1 LPSFPRR
8 RESWSSCGGRW
19 DSLKTP
25 NLFFQAAFTEQ
36 ISAYCRKDS
45 RLRGNDG
52 AGEISEGSLKG
63 RLKKGKI
70 MELKFEE
77 LAYQTDAVNAVMR
90 LFEGQRRES
99 FSLHDAGI
107 ELFVGNKLD
116 LDWAQIGEN
125 LKNVQKTFG
134 QPETEIGQHGLNF
147 SVEMETGTGKT
158 YVYLRTIFELNRQ
171 YSWTKFVIVVPSVAI
186 REGVLQTLRATK
198 NHFAELFNKPVM
210 NFSEYDSKR
219 LGALR
224 NFAVNDGIEIMVI
237 GIQAFYQDRNVI
249 NKVNESGDAPI
260 HWIQQTNPIV
270 IIDEPQNMEADA
282 SSKAL
287 DSLNPLFTLRYSA
300 THKNSRHK
308 IYSLNPVQAYNQ
320 KLVKQIVVQSV
331 LAENDSNG
339 AFVELVEIPPAKGS
353 LKAKLNIHFRDKQET
368 KKKTVTVKSGDDLF
382 DKSNGVE
389 AYRHGYIVNGLD
401 AEDEIVEFSNGVQI
415 SRADNQDALQ
425 DEVMKAQIRCTIE
438 EHLKREKKLKAQ
450 GIKVLSL
457 FFIDKVEHY
466 RQADSSAGK
475 FARWFDELYRELA
488 GEDSDGVHN
497 GYFSQD
503 KNGNFKDTKE
513 NKQNQADYDTYH
525 LIMRDKETLLSF
537 ASPLRFIFSH
547 SALKEGWDNPNVFQI
562 CTLNETRSAIKKR
575 QEIGRGLRL
584 AVNQNGERVRDE
596 SVNVLTVIPNESYE
610 SFAKNLQQEYEDEC
624 GIKFAAGNIKDG
636 RKRKTQTFRK
646 DFPLD
651 PEFQA
656 IWQKLDRKPRY
667 RVQYDTAELVKQAA
681 DAVFRLPEI
690 HAPKIQTRKAKIE
703 QSMTYGIEA
712 VETASGSLKTETA
725 FAIPDILGEIQ
736 SKTGLTRRTVFDI
749 LKASKR
755 LNDAANNPQRFI
767 DLAAEKINRCLHA
780 LMSEGIVYELTDN
793 EQYRQE
799 LLRNLQKMENEGEE
813 FYFDERTTFT
823 VQNGQKTIAENY
835 IPLDSET
842 EQKFATDCEN
852 YENVSLYFKLPRWFK
867 IPTPL
872 GNYNPDWAV
881 VKRNGGKAYF
891 VAETK
896 NTGKGVQ
903 EGVDRSLLREGERL
917 KIECAERFFRQIPE
931 VRYRDVVELKELET

>member
-1 LPSFPRR
+1 
-8 RESWSSCGGRW
+8 
-19 DSLKTP
+19 
-25 NLFFQAAFTEQ
+25 
-36 ISAYCRKDS
+36 
-45 RLRGNDG
+45 
-52 AGEISEGSLKG
+52 
-63 RLKKGKI
+63 

-77 LAYQTDAVNAVMR
+77 LAYQTDAVNAVVR

-125 LKNVQKTFG
+125 LNNVQKTFG

-171 YSWTKFVIVVPSVAI
+171 YGWTKFVIVVPGVPI
-186 REGVLQTLRATK
+186 REGVLQTLRATT

-210 NFSEYDSKR
+210 NFGEYDSKR

-308 IYSLNPVQAYNQ
+308 VYSLNPVEAYNQ

-353 LKAKLNIHFRDKQET
+353 LKAKLNIHFRDKKET

-382 DKSNGVE
+382 DKSGGVE

-401 AEDEIVEFSNGVQI
+401 AEDGIVAFSNGLQI
-415 SRADNQDALQ
+415 SRTDNQDALQ

-466 RQADSSAGK
+466 RQADGSAGK

-503 KNGNFKDTKE
+503 KNGKFKDTKGDT
-513 NKQNQADYDTYH
+513 QADNDTYH
-525 LIMRDKETLLSF
+525 LIMRDKETLLSL

-562 CTLNETRSAIKKR
+562 CTLNETRSVIKKR

-610 SFAKNLQQEYEDEC
+610 SFAQNLQQEYEDEC

-646 DFPLD
+646 NFPLD

-667 RVQYDTAELVKQAA
+667 RVQYDTAELIKQAA
-681 DAVFRLPEI
+681 DAVSKLPKI
-690 HAPKIQTRKAKIE
+690 HAPQIQTRKAKIE
-703 QSMTYGIEA
+703 INEA
-712 VETASGSLKTETA
+712 EQEQAYQLEAKETASDSLKTETA

-736 SKTGLTRRTVFDI
+736 NKTGLTRRTVFDI
-749 LKASKR
+749 LKTSGR

-842 EQKFATDCEN
+842 EQKFAADCEN

-881 VKRNGGKAYF
+881 VKQNGEKAYF

-896 NTGKGVQ
+896 NTGQGIQNGVDKSRLREDEQLKIQCARACFEKVQ
-903 EGVDRSLLREGERL
+903 EVEYRV
-917 KIECAERFFRQIPE
+917 AEKLE
-931 VRYRDVVELKELET
+931 EL

>member
-1 LPSFPRR
+1 
-8 RESWSSCGGRW
+8 
-19 DSLKTP
+19 
-25 NLFFQAAFTEQ
+25 
-36 ISAYCRKDS
+36 
-45 RLRGNDG
+45 
-52 AGEISEGSLKG
+52 
-63 RLKKGKI
+63 

-77 LAYQTDAVNAVMR
+77 LAYQTDAVNAVVR

-116 LDWAQIGEN
+116 LNWAQIGEN
-125 LKNVQKTFG
+125 LNNVQKTFG

-171 YSWTKFVIVVPSVAI
+171 YGWTKFVIVVPSVAI

-237 GIQAFYQDRNVI
+237 NIQSFEKDGNVI
-249 NKVNESGDAPI
+249 NQVNESGDAPI
-260 HWIQQTNPIV
+260 ELIRQTRPIV
-270 IIDEPQNMEADA
+270 IVDEPQNMETENRLA
-282 SSKAL
+282 AL
-287 DSLNPLFTLRYSA
+287 DSFNPLFILRYSA

-308 IYSLNPVQAYNQ
+308 VYSLNPVEAYNQ

-339 AFVELVEIPPAKGS
+339 AFVELVEIQAGKGS
-353 LKAKLNIHFRDKQET
+353 LKAKLNIHYRGETET
-368 KKKTVTVKSGDDLF
+368 KKKTVWVRSGKNGKQGDDLF
-382 DKSNGVE
+382 DKSNGNE
-389 AYRHGYIVNGLD
+389 AYRHGYIVDGLNF
-401 AEDEIVEFSNGVQI
+401 DEQMVAFSNGLQI

-438 EHLKREKKLKAQ
+438 EHLKRERKLKPL

-457 FFIDKVEHY
+457 FFIDKVAHY
-466 RQADSSAGK
+466 RAADGSAGK
-475 FARWFDELYRELA
+475 FAQWFAEIYRELT
-488 GEDSDGVHN
+488 GEDAKGVHD

-503 KNGNFKDTKE
+503 KQGRLKDT
-513 NKQNQADYDTYH
+513 NGTTQADNDTYH
-525 LIMRDKETLLSF
+525 SIICAKEMLLSF
-537 ASPLRFIFSH
+537 DSPLSSLRFIFSH

-562 CTLNETRSAIKKR
+562 CTLNETRSPIKKR

-610 SFAKNLQQEYEDEC
+610 SFAKKLQEEYEDEC
-624 GIKFAAGNIKDG
+624 GIKFAASNIKDG

-646 DFPLD
+646 NFPLD

-703 QSMTYGIEA
+703 QSITYGIEA

-736 SKTGLTRRTVFDI
+736 NKTGLTRRTVFDI

-842 EQKFATDCEN
+842 EQKFAADCEN

-881 VKRNGGKAYF
+881 VKQNGEKAYF

-896 NTGKGVQ
+896 NTGQGIQNGVDESRLREDEQLKIQCARACFEKVQ
-903 EGVDRSLLREGERL
+903 EVEYRV
-917 KIECAERFFRQIPE
+917 AEKLE
-931 VRYRDVVELKELET
+931 EL

>member
-1 LPSFPRR
+1 MARQPERPS
-8 RESWSSCGGRW
+8 E
-19 DSLKTP
+19 
-25 NLFFQAAFTEQ
+25 
-36 ISAYCRKDS
+36 
-45 RLRGNDG
+45 
-52 AGEISEGSLKG
+52 
-63 RLKKGKI
+63 KGKI

-77 LAYQTDAVNAVMR
+77 LAYQTDAVNAVVR

-125 LKNVQKTFG
+125 LNNVQKTFG
-134 QPETEIGQHGLNF
+134 QPETEIGQNGLNF

-171 YSWTKFVIVVPSVAI
+171 YGWTKFVIVVPGVPI

-224 NFAVNDGIEIMVI
+224 NFAVNNGIEIMVI
-237 GIQAFYQDRNVI
+237 NIQSFEKDGNVI
-249 NKVNESGDAPI
+249 NQVNESGDAPI
-260 HWIQQTNPIV
+260 HWIQQTRPIV
-270 IIDEPQNMEADA
+270 IVDEPQNMETENRLA
-282 SSKAL
+282 AL
-287 DSLNPLFTLRYSA
+287 DLLNPLFTLRYSS

-308 IYSLNPVQAYNQ
+308 VYSLNPVEAYNQ

-353 LKAKLNIHFRDKQET
+353 LKAKLNIHFRDKKET
-368 KKKTVTVKSGDDLF
+368 RKKTVTVKSGDDLF

-401 AEDEIVEFSNGVQI
+401 AEDGIVAFSNGLQI

-425 DEVMKAQIRCTIE
+425 DEVMKAQIRYTID
-438 EHLKREKKLKAQ
+438 EHLKREKKLKPQ

-466 RQADSSAGK
+466 RQADGSAGK
-475 FARWFDELYRELA
+475 FAQWFDALYRELA

-503 KNGNFKDTKE
+503 KNGKFKDTKGDT
-513 NKQNQADYDTYH
+513 QADNDTYH

-584 AVNQNGERVRDE
+584 AVNQGGERVRDE
-596 SVNVLTVIPNESYE
+596 AVNVLTVIPNESYE
-610 SFAKNLQQEYEDEC
+610 SFAKNLQEEYEDEC

-646 DFPLD
+646 NFPLD

-736 SKTGLTRRTVFDI
+736 NKTGLTRRTVFDI
-749 LKASKR
+749 LKASGR

-842 EQKFATDCEN
+842 EQKFAADCEN

-881 VKRNGGKAYF
+881 VKQNGEKAYF

-896 NTGKGVQ
+896 NTGKGIQNGVDESRLREDEQLKIQCARACFEKVQ
-903 EGVDRSLLREGERL
+903 EVDYRV
-917 KIECAERFFRQIPE
+917 AEKLE
-931 VRYRDVVELKELET
+931 EL

>member
-1 LPSFPRR
+1 
-8 RESWSSCGGRW
+8 
-19 DSLKTP
+19 
-25 NLFFQAAFTEQ
+25 
-36 ISAYCRKDS
+36 
-45 RLRGNDG
+45 
-52 AGEISEGSLKG
+52 
-63 RLKKGKI
+63 

-77 LAYQTDAVNAVMR
+77 LAYQTDAVNAVVR

-171 YSWTKFVIVVPSVAI
+171 YGWTKFVIVVPSVAI

-210 NFSEYDSKR
+210 NFGEYDSKR

-353 LKAKLNIHFRDKQET
+353 LKAKLNIHYRGETET
-368 KKKTVTVKSGDDLF
+368 KKKTVWVRSGKNGKQGDDLF
-382 DKSNGVE
+382 DKSNGNE
-389 AYRHGYIVNGLD
+389 AYRHGYIVDGLNF
-401 AEDEIVEFSNGVQI
+401 DEQMVAFSNGVQI

-438 EHLKREKKLKAQ
+438 EHLKRERKLKPL

-457 FFIDKVEHY
+457 FFIDKVAHY
-466 RQADSSAGK
+466 RAADGSAGK
-475 FARWFDELYRELA
+475 FAQWFAEIYRELT
-488 GEDSDGVHN
+488 GEDAKGVHD

-503 KNGNFKDTKE
+503 KQGRLKDT
-513 NKQNQADYDTYH
+513 NGTTQADNDTYH
-525 LIMRDKETLLSF
+525 SIICAKEMLLSF
-537 ASPLRFIFSH
+537 DSPLSSLRFIFSH

-562 CTLNETRSAIKKR
+562 CTLNETRSPIKKR

-610 SFAKNLQQEYEDEC
+610 SFAKKLQEEYEDEC
-624 GIKFAAGNIKDG
+624 GIKFAASNIKDG

-681 DAVFRLPEI
+681 DAVFWLPEI

-703 QSMTYGIEA
+703 QSITYGIEA

-842 EQKFATDCEN
+842 EQKFAADCEN

-881 VKRNGGKAYF
+881 VKQNGEKAYF

-896 NTGKGVQ
+896 NTGKGRRGRGQ
-903 EGVDRSLLREGERL
+903 T
-917 KIECAERFFRQIPE
+917 A
-931 VRYRDVVELKELET
+931 

>member
-1 LPSFPRR
+1 
-8 RESWSSCGGRW
+8 
-19 DSLKTP
+19 
-25 NLFFQAAFTEQ
+25 
-36 ISAYCRKDS
+36 
-45 RLRGNDG
+45 
-52 AGEISEGSLKG
+52 
-63 RLKKGKI
+63 

-77 LAYQTDAVNAVMR
+77 LAYQTDAVNAVVR

-116 LDWAQIGEN
+116 LNWAQIGEN
-125 LKNVQKTFG
+125 LNNVQKTFG

-171 YSWTKFVIVVPSVAI
+171 YGWTKFVIVVPSVAI

-198 NHFAELFNKPVM
+198 SHFAELFNKPVM

-237 GIQAFYQDRNVI
+237 NIQSFEKDGNVI
-249 NKVNESGDAPI
+249 NQVNESGDAPI
-260 HWIQQTNPIV
+260 ELIRQTRPIV
-270 IIDEPQNMEADA
+270 IVDEPQNMETENRLA
-282 SSKAL
+282 AL
-287 DSLNPLFTLRYSA
+287 DSFNPLFILRYSA

-308 IYSLNPVQAYNQ
+308 VYSLNPVEAYNQ

-339 AFVELVEIPPAKGS
+339 AFVELVEIQAGKGS
-353 LKAKLNIHFRDKQET
+353 LKAKLNIHYRGETET
-368 KKKTVTVKSGDDLF
+368 KKKTVWVRSGKNGKQGDDLF
-382 DKSNGVE
+382 DKSNGNE
-389 AYRHGYIVNGLD
+389 AYRHGYIVDGLNF
-401 AEDEIVEFSNGVQI
+401 DEQMVAFSNGLQI

-438 EHLKREKKLKAQ
+438 EHLKRERKLKPL

-457 FFIDKVEHY
+457 FFIDKVAHY
-466 RQADSSAGK
+466 RAADGSAGK
-475 FARWFDELYRELA
+475 FAQWFAEIYRELT
-488 GEDSDGVHN
+488 GEDAKGVHD

-503 KNGNFKDTKE
+503 KQGRLKDT
-513 NKQNQADYDTYH
+513 NGTTQADNDTYH
-525 LIMRDKETLLSF
+525 SIICAKEMLLSF
-537 ASPLRFIFSH
+537 DSPLSSLRFIFSH

-562 CTLNETRSAIKKR
+562 CTLNETRSPIKKR

-610 SFAKNLQQEYEDEC
+610 SFAKKLQEEYEDEC
-624 GIKFAAGNIKDG
+624 GIKFAASNIKDG

-646 DFPLD
+646 NFPLD

-703 QSMTYGIEA
+703 QSITYGIEA

-736 SKTGLTRRTVFDI
+736 NKTGLTRRTVFDI

-842 EQKFATDCEN
+842 EQKFAADCEN

-881 VKRNGGKAYF
+881 VKQNVEKAYF

-896 NTGKGVQ
+896 NTGQGIQNGVDESRLREDEQLKIQCARACFEKVQ
-903 EGVDRSLLREGERL
+903 EVEYRV
-917 KIECAERFFRQIPE
+917 AEKLE
-931 VRYRDVVELKELET
+931 EL

>member
-1 LPSFPRR
+1 
-8 RESWSSCGGRW
+8 
-19 DSLKTP
+19 
-25 NLFFQAAFTEQ
+25 
-36 ISAYCRKDS
+36 
-45 RLRGNDG
+45 
-52 AGEISEGSLKG
+52 
-63 RLKKGKI
+63 

-77 LAYQTDAVNAVMR
+77 LAYQTDAVNAVVR
-90 LFEGQRRES
+90 LFEGQCRES

-125 LKNVQKTFG
+125 LNNVQKTFG
-134 QPETEIGQHGLNF
+134 WPETEIGQHGLNF

-158 YVYLRTIFELNRQ
+158 YVYLRTVFELNRQ
-171 YSWTKFVIVVPSVAI
+171 YGWTKFVIVVPSVAI

-198 NHFAELFNKPVM
+198 THFAELFNKPVM

-237 GIQAFYQDRNVI
+237 NIQSFEKDSNVI
-249 NKVNESGDAPI
+249 NQVNESGDAPI
-260 HWIQQTNPIV
+260 ELIRQTRPIV
-270 IIDEPQNMEADA
+270 IVDEPQNMETENRLA
-282 SSKAL
+282 AL
-287 DSLNPLFTLRYSA
+287 DSMNPLFVLRYSA

-308 IYSLNPVQAYNQ
+308 VYSLNPIEAYNQ

-353 LKAKLNIHFRDKQET
+353 LKAKLNIHFRDKKET
-368 KKKTVTVKSGDDLF
+368 RKKTVTVKSGDDLF

-401 AEDEIVEFSNGVQI
+401 AEDERVEFSNGLQI

-466 RQADSSAGK
+466 RQADGSAGK

-503 KNGNFKDTKE
+503 KQGRLKDTKGDT
-513 NKQNQADYDTYH
+513 QADNDTYH

-624 GIKFAAGNIKDG
+624 GIKFAASNIKDG
-636 RKRKTQTFRK
+636 RKRKIQTFRK
-646 DFPLD
+646 NFPLD

-681 DAVFRLPEI
+681 NAVFRLPEI

-703 QSMTYGIEA
+703 INEA
-712 VETASGSLKTETA
+712 EQEQAYQLEAKETASGSLKTETV

-749 LKASKR
+749 LKASGR

-842 EQKFATDCEN
+842 EQKFAADCEN

-881 VKRNGGKAYF
+881 VKQNGEKAYF

-896 NTGKGVQ
+896 NTGQGIQ
-903 EGVDRSLLREGERL
+903 GGVDEDKLRDEERL
-917 KIECAERFFRQIPE
+917 KIQCARACFEKVKE
-931 VRYRDVVELKELET
+931 VGYRVVKKAGELE

>member
-1 LPSFPRR
+1 
-8 RESWSSCGGRW
+8 
-19 DSLKTP
+19 
-25 NLFFQAAFTEQ
+25 
-36 ISAYCRKDS
+36 
-45 RLRGNDG
+45 
-52 AGEISEGSLKG
+52 
-63 RLKKGKI
+63 

-77 LAYQTDAVNAVMR
+77 LAYQTDAVNAVVR

-134 QPETEIGQHGLNF
+134 QPETAIGDHGLNF

-171 YSWTKFVIVVPSVAI
+171 YGWTKFVIVVPGVPI

-224 NFAVNDGIEIMVI
+224 NFAVNDSIEMMVI
-237 GIQAFYQDRNVI
+237 NIQSFEKDGNVI
-249 NKVNESGDAPI
+249 NQVNESGDAPI
-260 HWIQQTNPIV
+260 ELIRQTRPIV
-270 IIDEPQNMEADA
+270 IVDEPQNMETENRLA
-282 SSKAL
+282 AL
-287 DSLNPLFTLRYSA
+287 DSFNPLFILRYSA

-339 AFVELVEIPPAKGS
+339 AFVELVEMQAGKGS
-353 LKAKLNIHFRDKQET
+353 LKAKLNIHYRDKKET

-401 AEDEIVEFSNGVQI
+401 AEDERVEFSNGLQI

-466 RQADSSAGK
+466 RQADGSAGK
-475 FARWFDELYRELA
+475 FARWFNELYRELA

-503 KNGNFKDTKE
+503 SKGNLKDT
-513 NKQNQADYDTYH
+513 NGTTNADNDTYH

-610 SFAKNLQQEYEDEC
+610 SFAANLQQEYEDEC
-624 GIKFAAGNIKDG
+624 GIKFAASNIKDG

-646 DFPLD
+646 NFPLD

-667 RVQYDTAELVKQAA
+667 RVQYDTAELVKQAS

-690 HAPKIQTRKAKIE
+690 HAPKIQTRKARIE
-703 QSMTYGIEA
+703 INETGQAYQLDTQ
-712 VETASGSLKTETA
+712 ETANDTLQTNIQ
-725 FAIPDILGEIQ
+725 FALPDILGEIQ

-799 LLRNLQKMENEGEE
+799 LLCNLQKMENEGEE

-823 VQNGQKTIAENY
+823 VRNGQKTIAENY

-842 EQKFATDCEN
+842 EQKFAADCEN

-881 VKRNGGKAYF
+881 VKQNGEKAYF

-896 NTGKGVQ
+896 NTSQGIQNGVDESRLREDEQLKIRCARACFEKVQ
-903 EGVDRSLLREGERL
+903 EVEYRV
-917 KIECAERFFRQIPE
+917 AEKLE
-931 VRYRDVVELKELET
+931 EL

>member
-1 LPSFPRR
+1 
-8 RESWSSCGGRW
+8 
-19 DSLKTP
+19 
-25 NLFFQAAFTEQ
+25 
-36 ISAYCRKDS
+36 
-45 RLRGNDG
+45 
-52 AGEISEGSLKG
+52 
-63 RLKKGKI
+63 
-70 MELKFEE
+70 MELKFEQ
-77 LAYQTDAVNAVMR
+77 LAYQTDAVNAVVR

-125 LKNVQKTFG
+125 LNNVQKTFG

-171 YSWTKFVIVVPSVAI
+171 YGWTKFVIVVPSVAI

-237 GIQAFYQDRNVI
+237 NIQSFEKDGNVI
-249 NKVNESGDAPI
+249 NQVNESGDAPI
-260 HWIQQTNPIV
+260 ELIRQTRPIV
-270 IIDEPQNMEADA
+270 IVDEPQNMETENRLA
-282 SSKAL
+282 AL
-287 DSLNPLFTLRYSA
+287 DSFNPLFILRYSA

-308 IYSLNPVQAYNQ
+308 VYSLNPVEAYNQ

-353 LKAKLNIHFRDKQET
+353 LKAKLNIHFRDKKET
-368 KKKTVTVKSGDDLF
+368 KKKTVWVRSGKNGKQGDDLF
-382 DKSNGVE
+382 DKSNGNE
-389 AYRHGYIVNGLD
+389 AYRHGYIVDGLNF
-401 AEDEIVEFSNGVQI
+401 DEQMVAFSNGLQI

-438 EHLKREKKLKAQ
+438 EHLKRERKLKPL

-457 FFIDKVEHY
+457 FFIDKVAHY
-466 RQADSSAGK
+466 RAADGSAGK
-475 FARWFDELYRELA
+475 FAQWFAEIYRELT
-488 GEDSDGVHN
+488 GEDAKGVHD

-503 KNGNFKDTKE
+503 KQGRLKDT
-513 NKQNQADYDTYH
+513 NGTTQADNDTYH
-525 LIMRDKETLLSF
+525 SIICAKEMLLSF
-537 ASPLRFIFSH
+537 DSPLSSLRFIFSH

-562 CTLNETRSAIKKR
+562 CTLNETRSPIKKR

-610 SFAKNLQQEYEDEC
+610 SFAANLQQEYEDEC
-624 GIKFAAGNIKDG
+624 GIKFAASNIKDG

-646 DFPLD
+646 NFPLD

-703 QSMTYGIEA
+703 QSITYGIEA

-736 SKTGLTRRTVFDI
+736 NKTGLTRRTVFDI

-813 FYFDERTTFT
+813 FYFDDKTTFT

-842 EQKFATDCEN
+842 EQKFAADCEN

-881 VKRNGGKAYF
+881 VKQNGEKAYF

-896 NTGKGVQ
+896 NTGQGIQNGVDESRLREDEQLKIQCARACFEKVQ
-903 EGVDRSLLREGERL
+903 EVEYRV
-917 KIECAERFFRQIPE
+917 AEKLE
-931 VRYRDVVELKELET
+931 EL

>member
-1 LPSFPRR
+1 
-8 RESWSSCGGRW
+8 
-19 DSLKTP
+19 
-25 NLFFQAAFTEQ
+25 
-36 ISAYCRKDS
+36 
-45 RLRGNDG
+45 
-52 AGEISEGSLKG
+52 
-63 RLKKGKI
+63 
-70 MELKFEE
+70 MELKFEQ
-77 LAYQTDAVNAVMR
+77 LAYQTDAVNAVVR

-125 LKNVQKTFG
+125 LNNVQKTFR

-171 YSWTKFVIVVPSVAI
+171 YGWTKFVIVVPSVAI

-237 GIQAFYQDRNVI
+237 NIQSFEKDGNVI
-249 NKVNESGDAPI
+249 NQVNESGDAPI
-260 HWIQQTNPIV
+260 ELIRQTRPIV
-270 IIDEPQNMEADA
+270 IVDEPQNMETENRLA
-282 SSKAL
+282 AL
-287 DSLNPLFTLRYSA
+287 DSFNPLFILRYSA

-308 IYSLNPVQAYNQ
+308 VYSLNPVEAYNQ

-339 AFVELVEIPPAKGS
+339 AFVELVEIQAGKGS
-353 LKAKLNIHFRDKQET
+353 LKAKLNIHYRGETET
-368 KKKTVTVKSGDDLF
+368 KKKTVWVRSGKNGKQGDDLF
-382 DKSNGVE
+382 DKSNGNE
-389 AYRHGYIVNGLD
+389 AYRHGYIVDGLNF
-401 AEDEIVEFSNGVQI
+401 DEQMVAFSNGLQI

-438 EHLKREKKLKAQ
+438 EHLKRERKLKPL

-457 FFIDKVEHY
+457 FFIDKVAHY
-466 RQADSSAGK
+466 RAADGSAGK
-475 FARWFDELYRELA
+475 FAQWFAEIYRELT
-488 GEDSDGVHN
+488 GEDAKGVHD

-503 KNGNFKDTKE
+503 KQGRLKDT
-513 NKQNQADYDTYH
+513 NGTTQADNDTYH
-525 LIMRDKETLLSF
+525 SIICAKEMLLSF
-537 ASPLRFIFSH
+537 DSPLSSLRFIFSH

-562 CTLNETRSAIKKR
+562 CTLNETRSPIKKR

-610 SFAKNLQQEYEDEC
+610 SFAANLQQEYEDEC
-624 GIKFAAGNIKDG
+624 GIKFAASNIKDG

-646 DFPLD
+646 NFPLD

-703 QSMTYGIEA
+703 QSITYGIEA

-736 SKTGLTRRTVFDI
+736 NKTGLTRRTVFDI

-813 FYFDERTTFT
+813 FYFDDKTTFT

-842 EQKFATDCEN
+842 EQKFAADCEN

-881 VKRNGGKAYF
+881 VKQNGEKAYF

-896 NTGKGVQ
+896 NTGQGIQNGVDESRLREDEQLKIQCARACFEKVQ
-903 EGVDRSLLREGERL
+903 EVEYRV
-917 KIECAERFFRQIPE
+917 AEKLE
-931 VRYRDVVELKELET
+931 EL

>member
-1 LPSFPRR
+1 
-8 RESWSSCGGRW
+8 
-19 DSLKTP
+19 
-25 NLFFQAAFTEQ
+25 
-36 ISAYCRKDS
+36 
-45 RLRGNDG
+45 
-52 AGEISEGSLKG
+52 
-63 RLKKGKI
+63 

-77 LAYQTDAVNAVMR
+77 LAYQTDAVNAVVR

-116 LDWAQIGEN
+116 LNWAQIGEN
-125 LKNVQKTFG
+125 LNNVQKTFG

-171 YSWTKFVIVVPSVAI
+171 YGWTKFVIVVPSVAI

-237 GIQAFYQDRNVI
+237 NIQSFEKDGNVI
-249 NKVNESGDAPI
+249 NQVNESGDAPI
-260 HWIQQTNPIV
+260 ELIRQTRPIV
-270 IIDEPQNMEADA
+270 IVDEPQNMETENRLA
-282 SSKAL
+282 AL
-287 DSLNPLFTLRYSA
+287 DSFNPLFILRYSA

-308 IYSLNPVQAYNQ
+308 VYSLNPVEAYNQ

-339 AFVELVEIPPAKGS
+339 AFVELVEIQAGKGS
-353 LKAKLNIHFRDKQET
+353 LKAKLNIHYRGETET
-368 KKKTVTVKSGDDLF
+368 KKKTVWVRSGKNGKQGDDLF
-382 DKSNGVE
+382 DKSNGNE
-389 AYRHGYIVNGLD
+389 AYRHGYIVDGLNF
-401 AEDEIVEFSNGVQI
+401 DEQMVAFSNGLQI

-438 EHLKREKKLKAQ
+438 EHLKRERKLKPL

-457 FFIDKVEHY
+457 FFIDKVAHY
-466 RQADSSAGK
+466 RAADGSAGK
-475 FARWFDELYRELA
+475 FAQWFAEIYRELT
-488 GEDSDGVHN
+488 GEDAKGVHD

-503 KNGNFKDTKE
+503 KQGRLKDT
-513 NKQNQADYDTYH
+513 NGTTQADNDTYH
-525 LIMRDKETLLSF
+525 SIICAKEMLLSF
-537 ASPLRFIFSH
+537 DSPLSSLRFIFSH

-562 CTLNETRSAIKKR
+562 CTLNETRSPIKKR

-610 SFAKNLQQEYEDEC
+610 SFAKKLQEEYEDEC
-624 GIKFAAGNIKDG
+624 GIKFAASNIKDG

-646 DFPLD
+646 NFPLD

-703 QSMTYGIEA
+703 QSITYGIEA

-736 SKTGLTRRTVFDI
+736 NKTGLTRRTVFDI

-842 EQKFATDCEN
+842 EQKFAADCEN

-881 VKRNGGKAYF
+881 VKQNVEKAYF

-896 NTGKGVQ
+896 NTGQGIQNGVDESRLREDEQLKIQCARACFEKVQ
-903 EGVDRSLLREGERL
+903 EVEYRV
-917 KIECAERFFRQIPE
+917 AEKLE
-931 VRYRDVVELKELET
+931 EL

>member
-1 LPSFPRR
+1 
-8 RESWSSCGGRW
+8 
-19 DSLKTP
+19 
-25 NLFFQAAFTEQ
+25 
-36 ISAYCRKDS
+36 
-45 RLRGNDG
+45 
-52 AGEISEGSLKG
+52 
-63 RLKKGKI
+63 

-77 LAYQTDAVNAVMR
+77 LAYQTDAVNAVVR

-125 LKNVQKTFG
+125 LNNVQKTFG

-171 YSWTKFVIVVPSVAI
+171 YGWTKFVIVVPGVPI

-210 NFSEYDSKR
+210 NFGEYDSKR

-224 NFAVNDGIEIMVI
+224 NFAVNDSIEIMVI
-237 GIQAFYQDRNVI
+237 NIQSFEKDGNVI
-249 NKVNESGDAPI
+249 NQVNESGDAPI
-260 HWIQQTNPIV
+260 ELIRQTRPIV
-270 IIDEPQNMEADA
+270 IVDEPQNMETENRLA
-282 SSKAL
+282 AL
-287 DSLNPLFTLRYSA
+287 DSFNPLFILRYSA

-339 AFVELVEIPPAKGS
+339 AFVELVEIQAGKGS
-353 LKAKLNIHFRDKQET
+353 LKAKLNIHFRDKKET
-368 KKKTVTVKSGDDLF
+368 RKKTVTVKSGDDLF
-382 DKSNGVE
+382 DKSGGVE

-401 AEDEIVEFSNGVQI
+401 AEDEMVEFSNGLQI
-415 SRADNQDALQ
+415 SCADNQDALQ

-466 RQADSSAGK
+466 RQADGSAGK
-475 FARWFDELYRELA
+475 FARWFDELYRELT

-596 SVNVLTVIPNESYE
+596 SVNVLTVIPNENYE

-624 GIKFAAGNIKDG
+624 GIKFAASNIKDG
-636 RKRKTQTFRK
+636 RKRKTQIFRK
-646 DFPLD
+646 NFPLD

-703 QSMTYGIEA
+703 QSITYGIEA

-842 EQKFATDCEN
+842 EQKFAADCEN

-881 VKRNGGKAYF
+881 VKQNGEKAYF

-896 NTGKGVQ
+896 NTGKGIQ
-903 EGVDRSLLREGERL
+903 GGVDEDKLRDEERL
-917 KIECAERFFRQIPE
+917 KIQCARACFEKVKE
-931 VRYRDVVELKELET
+931 VEYRVAEKLEEL

>member
-1 LPSFPRR
+1 
-8 RESWSSCGGRW
+8 
-19 DSLKTP
+19 
-25 NLFFQAAFTEQ
+25 
-36 ISAYCRKDS
+36 
-45 RLRGNDG
+45 
-52 AGEISEGSLKG
+52 
-63 RLKKGKI
+63 

-77 LAYQTDAVNAVMR
+77 LAYQTDAVNAVVR

-116 LDWAQIGEN
+116 LNWAQIGEN
-125 LKNVQKTFG
+125 LNNVQKTFG

-171 YSWTKFVIVVPSVAI
+171 YGWTKFVIVVPSVAI

-237 GIQAFYQDRNVI
+237 NIQSFEKDGNVI
-249 NKVNESGDAPI
+249 NQVNESGDAPI
-260 HWIQQTNPIV
+260 ELIRQTRPIV
-270 IIDEPQNMEADA
+270 IVDEPQNMETENRLA
-282 SSKAL
+282 AL
-287 DSLNPLFTLRYSA
+287 DSFNPLFILRYSA

-308 IYSLNPVQAYNQ
+308 VYSLNPVEAYNQ

-339 AFVELVEIPPAKGS
+339 AFVELVEIQAGKGS
-353 LKAKLNIHFRDKQET
+353 LKAKLNIHYRGETET
-368 KKKTVTVKSGDDLF
+368 KKKTVWVRSGKNGKQGDDLF
-382 DKSNGVE
+382 DKSNGNE
-389 AYRHGYIVNGLD
+389 AYRHGYIVDGLNF
-401 AEDEIVEFSNGVQI
+401 DEQMVAFSNGLQI

-438 EHLKREKKLKAQ
+438 EHLKRERKLKPL

-457 FFIDKVEHY
+457 FFIDKVAHY
-466 RQADSSAGK
+466 RAADGSAGK
-475 FARWFDELYRELA
+475 FAQWFAEIYRELT
-488 GEDSDGVHN
+488 GEDAKGVHD

-503 KNGNFKDTKE
+503 KQGRLKDT
-513 NKQNQADYDTYH
+513 NGTTQADNDTYH
-525 LIMRDKETLLSF
+525 SIICAKEMLLSF
-537 ASPLRFIFSH
+537 DSPLSSLRFIFSH

-562 CTLNETRSAIKKR
+562 CTLNETRSPIKKR

-610 SFAKNLQQEYEDEC
+610 SFAKKLQEEYEDEC
-624 GIKFAAGNIKDG
+624 GIKFAASNIKDG

-646 DFPLD
+646 NFPLD

-703 QSMTYGIEA
+703 QSITYGIEA

-736 SKTGLTRRTVFDI
+736 NKTGLTRRTVFDI

-813 FYFDERTTFT
+813 FYFDDKTTFT

-842 EQKFATDCEN
+842 EQKFAADCEN

-881 VKRNGGKAYF
+881 VKQNGEKAYF

-896 NTGKGVQ
+896 NTGQGIQNGVDESRLREDEQLKIQCARACFEKVQ
-903 EGVDRSLLREGERL
+903 EVEYRV
-917 KIECAERFFRQIPE
+917 AEKLE
-931 VRYRDVVELKELET
+931 EL

>member
-1 LPSFPRR
+1 
-8 RESWSSCGGRW
+8 
-19 DSLKTP
+19 
-25 NLFFQAAFTEQ
+25 
-36 ISAYCRKDS
+36 
-45 RLRGNDG
+45 
-52 AGEISEGSLKG
+52 
-63 RLKKGKI
+63 
-70 MELKFEE
+70 MELKFEQ
-77 LAYQTDAVNAVMR
+77 LAYQTDAVNAVVR

-116 LDWAQIGEN
+116 LNWAQIGEN
-125 LKNVQKTFG
+125 LNNVQKTFG

-171 YSWTKFVIVVPSVAI
+171 YGWTKFVIVVPSVAI

-237 GIQAFYQDRNVI
+237 NIQSFEKDGNVI
-249 NKVNESGDAPI
+249 NQVNESGDAPI
-260 HWIQQTNPIV
+260 ELIRQTRPIV
-270 IIDEPQNMEADA
+270 IVDEPQNMETENRLA
-282 SSKAL
+282 AL
-287 DSLNPLFTLRYSA
+287 DSFNPLFILRYSA

-308 IYSLNPVQAYNQ
+308 VYSLNPVEAYNQ

-339 AFVELVEIPPAKGS
+339 AFVELVEIQAGKGS
-353 LKAKLNIHFRDKQET
+353 LKAKLNIHYRGETET
-368 KKKTVTVKSGDDLF
+368 KKKTVWVRSGKNGKQGDDLF
-382 DKSNGVE
+382 DKSNGNE
-389 AYRHGYIVNGLD
+389 AYRHGYIVDGLNF
-401 AEDEIVEFSNGVQI
+401 DEQMVAFSNGVQI

-438 EHLKREKKLKAQ
+438 EHLKRERKLKPL

-457 FFIDKVEHY
+457 FFIDKVAHY
-466 RQADSSAGK
+466 RAADGSAGK
-475 FARWFDELYRELA
+475 FAQWFAEIYRELT
-488 GEDSDGVHN
+488 GEDAKGVHD

-503 KNGNFKDTKE
+503 KQGRLKDT
-513 NKQNQADYDTYH
+513 NGTTQADNDTYH
-525 LIMRDKETLLSF
+525 SIICAKEMLLSF
-537 ASPLRFIFSH
+537 DSPLSSLRFIFSH

-562 CTLNETRSAIKKR
+562 CTLNETRSPIKKR

-610 SFAKNLQQEYEDEC
+610 SFAANLQQEYEDEC
-624 GIKFAAGNIKDG
+624 GIKFAASNIKDG

-646 DFPLD
+646 NFPLD

-703 QSMTYGIEA
+703 QSITYGIEA

-736 SKTGLTRRTVFDI
+736 NKTGLTRRTVFDI

-813 FYFDERTTFT
+813 FYFDDKTTFT

-842 EQKFATDCEN
+842 EQKFAADCEN

-881 VKRNGGKAYF
+881 VKQNGGKAYF

-896 NTGKGVQ
+896 NTGKGIQNGVDESRLREDEQLKIRCARTCFEKVQ
-903 EGVDRSLLREGERL
+903 EVEYRV
-917 KIECAERFFRQIPE
+917 AEKLE
-931 VRYRDVVELKELET
+931 EL

>member
-1 LPSFPRR
+1 
-8 RESWSSCGGRW
+8 
-19 DSLKTP
+19 
-25 NLFFQAAFTEQ
+25 
-36 ISAYCRKDS
+36 
-45 RLRGNDG
+45 
-52 AGEISEGSLKG
+52 
-63 RLKKGKI
+63 

-77 LAYQTDAVNAVMR
+77 LAYQTDAVNAVVR

-125 LKNVQKTFG
+125 LNNVQKNFG

-171 YSWTKFVIVVPSVAI
+171 YGWTKFVIVVPGVPI

-210 NFSEYDSKR
+210 NFGEYDSKR

-237 GIQAFYQDRNVI
+237 NIQSFEKDGNVI
-249 NKVNESGDAPI
+249 NQVNESGDAPI
-260 HWIQQTNPIV
+260 HWIQQTRPIV
-270 IIDEPQNMEADA
+270 IVDEPQNMETENRLA
-282 SSKAL
+282 AL
-287 DSLNPLFTLRYSA
+287 DSFNPLFILRYSA

-308 IYSLNPVQAYNQ
+308 VYSLNPVEAYNQ

-353 LKAKLNIHFRDKQET
+353 LKAKLNIHYRGETET
-368 KKKTVTVKSGDDLF
+368 KKKTVWVRSGKNGKQGDDLF
-382 DKSNGVE
+382 DKSNGNE
-389 AYRHGYIVNGLD
+389 AYRHGYIVDGLNF
-401 AEDEIVEFSNGVQI
+401 DEQMVAFSNGVQI
-415 SRADNQDALQ
+415 SRADNQGALQ

-466 RQADSSAGK
+466 RQADGSAGK

-503 KNGNFKDTKE
+503 SKGRLKDTKGDT
-513 NKQNQADYDTYH
+513 QADNDTYH

-624 GIKFAAGNIKDG
+624 GIKFAASNIKDG

-703 QSMTYGIEA
+703 QSITYGIEA

-736 SKTGLTRRTVFDI
+736 NKTGLTRRTVFDI
-749 LKASKR
+749 LKASGR

-799 LLRNLQKMENEGEE
+799 LLRNLQKMESEGEE

-823 VQNGQKTIAENY
+823 VRNGQKTIAENY

-842 EQKFATDCEN
+842 EQKFAADCEN

-881 VKRNGGKAYF
+881 VKQNGEKAYF

-896 NTGKGVQ
+896 NTGKGIQNGVDESRLREDEQLKIQCARACFEKVQ
-903 EGVDRSLLREGERL
+903 EVDYRV
-917 KIECAERFFRQIPE
+917 AEKLE
-931 VRYRDVVELKELET
+931 EL

>member
-1 LPSFPRR
+1 
-8 RESWSSCGGRW
+8 
-19 DSLKTP
+19 
-25 NLFFQAAFTEQ
+25 
-36 ISAYCRKDS
+36 
-45 RLRGNDG
+45 
-52 AGEISEGSLKG
+52 
-63 RLKKGKI
+63 
-70 MELKFEE
+70 MELKFEQ
-77 LAYQTDAVNAVMR
+77 LAYQTDAVNAVVR
-90 LFEGQRRES
+90 LFEGQSNKRES
-99 FSLHDAGI
+99 FSLQTQGANR
-107 ELFVGNKLD
+107 FVGNTLD
-116 LDWAQIGEN
+116 LADEQIGEN
-125 LKNVQKTFG
+125 LKDVQKTFG
-134 QPETEIGQHGLNF
+134 QSETEIGMHGLNF

-171 YSWTKFVIVVPSVAI
+171 YGWTKFVIVVPSVAI

-198 NHFAELFNKPVM
+198 NHFAGLFDKPVM
-210 NFSEYDSKR
+210 NFSEYNRDR

-224 NFAVNDGIEIMVI
+224 AFAVNDGIEIMVI
-237 GIQAFYQDRNVI
+237 NIQSFEKDGNVI
-249 NKVNESGDAPI
+249 NQVNESGDAPI
-260 HWIQQTNPIV
+260 ELIRQTRPIV
-270 IIDEPQNMEADA
+270 IADEPQNMETENRLA
-282 SSKAL
+282 AL
-287 DSLNPLFTLRYSA
+287 ESLAPLFILRYSA

-308 IYSLNPVQAYNQ
+308 IYSLNPVEAYNQ

-331 LAENDSNG
+331 LAEKDSNG
-339 AFVELVEIPPAKGS
+339 AFVELLEMQEGKGS
-353 LKAKLNIHFRDKQET
+353 LKAKLNIHFRDKKET
-368 KKKTVTVKSGDDLF
+368 KKKSVWVRSGDDLF

-401 AEDEIVEFSNGVQI
+401 AEYEFVKFSSGLQI

-425 DEVMKAQIRCTIE
+425 DEVMKAQIRCTID

-466 RQADSSAGK
+466 RQADGSAGK
-475 FARWFDELYRELA
+475 SARWFDELYRELT

-503 KNGNFKDTKE
+503 KQGRLKDTKGDT
-513 NKQNQADYDTYH
+513 QADNDTYH

-547 SALKEGWDNPNVFQI
+547 SALKEGWDNPNVLQI
-562 CTLNETRSAIKKR
+562 CTLKETRSAIKKR

-610 SFAKNLQQEYEDEC
+610 SFAANLQQEYEDEC
-624 GIKFAAGNIKDG
+624 GIKFAASNIKDG

-646 DFPLD
+646 NFPLD

-667 RVQYDTAELVKQAA
+667 RVQYDTAELVKQAS

-690 HAPKIQTRKAKIE
+690 HAPKIQTRKARIE
-703 QSMTYGIEA
+703 INETGQAYQLDTQ
-712 VETASGSLKTETA
+712 ETANDTLQTNIQ
-725 FAIPDILGEIQ
+725 FALPDILGEIQ

-799 LLRNLQKMENEGEE
+799 LLCNLQKMENEGEE

-823 VQNGQKTIAENY
+823 VRNGQKTIAENY

-842 EQKFATDCEN
+842 EQKFAVDCEN

-881 VKRNGGKAYF
+881 VKQNGGKAYF

>member
-1 LPSFPRR
+1 
-8 RESWSSCGGRW
+8 
-19 DSLKTP
+19 
-25 NLFFQAAFTEQ
+25 
-36 ISAYCRKDS
+36 
-45 RLRGNDG
+45 
-52 AGEISEGSLKG
+52 
-63 RLKKGKI
+63 

-77 LAYQTDAVNAVMR
+77 LAYQTDAVNAVVR
-90 LFEGQRRES
+90 LFEGQSNRREA
-99 FSLHDAGI
+99 FSLQNHGA
-107 ELFVGNKLD
+107 ERFVSNQLD
-116 LDWAQIGEN
+116 LDWEQIGGN
-125 LKNVQKTFG
+125 LKSVQTTFG
-134 QPETEIGQHGLNF
+134 QPETDIDAYGLNF

-171 YSWTKFVIVVPSVAI
+171 YGWTKFVIVVPSVAI

-198 NHFAELFNKPVM
+198 PHFAELFNKPVM

-237 GIQAFYQDRNVI
+237 NIQSFEKDGNVI
-249 NKVNESGDAPI
+249 NQVNESGDAPI
-260 HWIQQTNPIV
+260 HWIQQTRPIV
-270 IIDEPQNMEADA
+270 IVDEPQNMETENRLA
-282 SSKAL
+282 AL
-287 DSLNPLFTLRYSA
+287 DSFNPLFILRYSA

-308 IYSLNPVQAYNQ
+308 VYSLNPVEAYNQ

-339 AFVELVEIPPAKGS
+339 AFVELLEIQAGKGS
-353 LKAKLNIHFRDKQET
+353 LKAKLNIHYRDKKET
-368 KKKTVTVKSGDDLF
+368 KKKAVTVKSGDDLF
-382 DKSNGVE
+382 DKSGGVE

-401 AEDEIVEFSNGVQI
+401 AEDEIVAFSNGLQI

-425 DEVMKAQIRCTIE
+425 DEVMKAQIRCTID

-466 RQADSSAGK
+466 RQADGSAGK
-475 FARWFDELYRELA
+475 SARWFDELYRELT

-503 KNGNFKDTKE
+503 KQGRLKDTKGDT
-513 NKQNQADYDTYH
+513 QADNDTYH

-610 SFAKNLQQEYEDEC
+610 SFAANLQQEYEDEC
-624 GIKFAAGNIKDG
+624 GIKFAASNIKDG

-646 DFPLD
+646 NFPLD

-667 RVQYDTAELVKQAA
+667 RVQYDTAELVKQAS

-690 HAPKIQTRKAKIE
+690 HAPKIQTRKARIE
-703 QSMTYGIEA
+703 INETGQAYQLDTQ
-712 VETASGSLKTETA
+712 ETANDTLQTNIQ
-725 FAIPDILGEIQ
+725 FALPDILGEIQ

-799 LLRNLQKMENEGEE
+799 LLCNLQKMENEGEE

-823 VQNGQKTIAENY
+823 VRNGQKTIAENY

-842 EQKFATDCEN
+842 EQKFAVDCEN

-881 VKRNGGKAYF
+881 VKQNGGKAYF

>member
-1 LPSFPRR
+1 
-8 RESWSSCGGRW
+8 
-19 DSLKTP
+19 
-25 NLFFQAAFTEQ
+25 
-36 ISAYCRKDS
+36 
-45 RLRGNDG
+45 
-52 AGEISEGSLKG
+52 
-63 RLKKGKI
+63 

-77 LAYQTDAVNAVMR
+77 LAYQTDAVNAVVR

-125 LKNVQKTFG
+125 LNNVQKTFR

-171 YSWTKFVIVVPSVAI
+171 YGWTKFVIVVPGVPI

-210 NFSEYDSKR
+210 NFGEYDSKR

-249 NKVNESGDAPI
+249 NKVNESGDAPL

-308 IYSLNPVQAYNQ
+308 VYSLNPVEAYNQ

-339 AFVELVEIPPAKGS
+339 AFVELVEIQAGKGS
-353 LKAKLNIHFRDKQET
+353 LKAKLNIHYRGETET
-368 KKKTVTVKSGDDLF
+368 KKKTVWVRSGKNGKQGDDLF
-382 DKSNGVE
+382 DKSNGNE
-389 AYRHGYIVNGLD
+389 AYRHGYIVDGLNF
-401 AEDEIVEFSNGVQI
+401 DEQMVAFSNGLQI

-438 EHLKREKKLKAQ
+438 EHLKRERKLKPL

-457 FFIDKVEHY
+457 FFIDKVAHY
-466 RQADSSAGK
+466 RAADGSAGK
-475 FARWFDELYRELA
+475 FAQWFAEIYRELT
-488 GEDSDGVHN
+488 GEDAKGVHD

-503 KNGNFKDTKE
+503 KQGRLKDT
-513 NKQNQADYDTYH
+513 NGTTQADNDTYH
-525 LIMRDKETLLSF
+525 SIICAKEMLLSF
-537 ASPLRFIFSH
+537 DSPLSSLRFIFSH

-562 CTLNETRSAIKKR
+562 CTLNETRSPIKKR

-610 SFAKNLQQEYEDEC
+610 SFAKKLQEEYEDEC
-624 GIKFAAGNIKDG
+624 GIKFAASNIKDG

-646 DFPLD
+646 NFPLD

-703 QSMTYGIEA
+703 QSITYGIEA

-736 SKTGLTRRTVFDI
+736 NKTGLTRRTVFDI

-813 FYFDERTTFT
+813 FYFDDKTTFT

-842 EQKFATDCEN
+842 EQKFAADCEN

-881 VKRNGGKAYF
+881 VKQNGEKAYF

-896 NTGKGVQ
+896 NTGQGIQNGVDESRLREDEQLKIQCARACFEKVQ
-903 EGVDRSLLREGERL
+903 EVEYRV
-917 KIECAERFFRQIPE
+917 AEKLE
-931 VRYRDVVELKELET
+931 EL

>member
-1 LPSFPRR
+1 
-8 RESWSSCGGRW
+8 
-19 DSLKTP
+19 
-25 NLFFQAAFTEQ
+25 
-36 ISAYCRKDS
+36 
-45 RLRGNDG
+45 
-52 AGEISEGSLKG
+52 
-63 RLKKGKI
+63 

-77 LAYQTDAVNAVMR
+77 LAYQTDAVNAVVR

-116 LDWAQIGEN
+116 LNWAQIGEN
-125 LKNVQKTFG
+125 LNNVQKTFG
-134 QPETEIGQHGLNF
+134 QPETEIGDHGLNF

-171 YSWTKFVIVVPSVAI
+171 YGWTKFVIVVPSVAI

-198 NHFAELFNKPVM
+198 SHFAELFNKPVM

-237 GIQAFYQDRNVI
+237 NIQSFDKLENNVI
-249 NKVNESGDAPI
+249 NIVNESGDAPI
-260 HWIQQTNPIV
+260 KWIQQTRPIV
-270 IIDEPQNMEADA
+270 IVDEPQNMETENRLV
-282 SSKAL
+282 AL
-287 DSLNPLFTLRYSA
+287 DSFNPLFILRYSA

-308 IYSLNPVQAYNQ
+308 VYSLNPVQAYNQ

-339 AFVELVEIPPAKGS
+339 AFVELVEIQAGKGS
-353 LKAKLNIHFRDKQET
+353 LKAKLNIHFRDKKET
-368 KKKTVTVKSGDDLF
+368 RKKTVTVKSGDDLF
-382 DKSNGVE
+382 DKSGGVE

-401 AEDEIVEFSNGVQI
+401 AEDEMVAFSNGLQI
-415 SRADNQDALQ
+415 SHADNQDALQ
-425 DEVMKAQIRCTIE
+425 DEVMKAQIRCTID

-466 RQADSSAGK
+466 RQADGSAGK

-503 KNGNFKDTKE
+503 SKGNLKDT
-513 NKQNQADYDTYH
+513 NGTTNADNDTYH

-610 SFAKNLQQEYEDEC
+610 SFAANLQQEYEDEC
-624 GIKFAAGNIKDG
+624 GIKFAASNIKDG

-646 DFPLD
+646 NFPLD

-690 HAPKIQTRKAKIE
+690 HAPKIQTRKARIE
-703 QSMTYGIEA
+703 INETGQAYQLDTQ
-712 VETASGSLKTETA
+712 ETANDTLQTNIQ
-725 FAIPDILGEIQ
+725 FALPDILGEIQ

-799 LLRNLQKMENEGEE
+799 LLCNLQKMENEGEE

-823 VQNGQKTIAENY
+823 VRNGQKTIAENY

-842 EQKFATDCEN
+842 EQKFAVDCEN

-881 VKRNGGKAYF
+881 VKQNGGKAYF

>member
-1 LPSFPRR
+1 
-8 RESWSSCGGRW
+8 
-19 DSLKTP
+19 
-25 NLFFQAAFTEQ
+25 
-36 ISAYCRKDS
+36 
-45 RLRGNDG
+45 
-52 AGEISEGSLKG
+52 
-63 RLKKGKI
+63 
-70 MELKFEE
+70 MELKFEQ
-77 LAYQTDAVNAVMR
+77 LAYQTDAVNAVVR
-90 LFEGQRRES
+90 LFEGQSNNRES
-99 FSLHDAGI
+99 FSLQTQGANR
-107 ELFVGNKLD
+107 FVGNTLD
-116 LDWAQIGEN
+116 LADEQIGEN

-134 QPETEIGQHGLNF
+134 QPETEIGMHGLNF

-171 YSWTKFVIVVPSVAI
+171 YGWTKFVIVVPSVAI

-198 NHFAELFNKPVM
+198 NHFAGLFDKPVM
-210 NFSEYDSKR
+210 NFSEYNRDR

-224 NFAVNDGIEIMVI
+224 AFAVNDGIEIMVI
-237 GIQAFYQDRNVI
+237 NIQSFEKDGKDGKDGNVI
-249 NKVNESGDAPI
+249 NRVNESGDAPI
-260 HWIQQTNPIV
+260 ELIRQTRPIV
-270 IIDEPQNMEADA
+270 IADEPQNMETENRLA
-282 SSKAL
+282 AL
-287 DSLNPLFTLRYSA
+287 ESLAPLFILRYSA

-308 IYSLNPVQAYNQ
+308 IYSLNPVEAYNQ

-331 LAENDSNG
+331 LAEKDSNG
-339 AFVELVEIPPAKGS
+339 AFVELLEMQEGKGS
-353 LKAKLNIHFRDKQET
+353 LKAKLNIHFRDKKET
-368 KKKTVTVKSGDDLF
+368 KKKSVWVRSGDDLF

-401 AEDEIVEFSNGVQI
+401 AEYEFVKFSNGLQI

-466 RQADSSAGK
+466 RQADGSAGK
-475 FARWFDELYRELA
+475 CARWFDELYRELA

-596 SVNVLTVIPNESYE
+596 GVNVLTVIPNESYE
-610 SFAKNLQQEYEDEC
+610 SFAANLQQEYEDEC
-624 GIKFAAGNIKDG
+624 GIKFAASNIKDG

-646 DFPLD
+646 NFPLD

-703 QSMTYGIEA
+703 QSITYGIEA

-736 SKTGLTRRTVFDI
+736 NKTGLTRRTVFDI

-780 LMSEGIVYELTDN
+780 LMSKGIVYELTDN

-842 EQKFATDCEN
+842 EQKFAADCEN

-881 VKRNGGKAYF
+881 VKQNGEKAYF

-896 NTGKGVQ
+896 NTGKGIQGGVDESRLREDEQLKIRCARACFEKVQ
-903 EGVDRSLLREGERL
+903 EVEDR
-917 KIECAERFFRQIPE
+917 
-931 VRYRDVVELKELET
+931 VVAKVEEM

>member
-1 LPSFPRR
+1 
-8 RESWSSCGGRW
+8 
-19 DSLKTP
+19 
-25 NLFFQAAFTEQ
+25 
-36 ISAYCRKDS
+36 
-45 RLRGNDG
+45 
-52 AGEISEGSLKG
+52 
-63 RLKKGKI
+63 

-77 LAYQTDAVNAVMR
+77 LAYQTDAVNAVVR
-90 LFEGQRRES
+90 LFEGQRRKS

-116 LDWAQIGEN
+116 LNWAQIGEN
-125 LKNVQKTFG
+125 LNNVQKTFG

-171 YSWTKFVIVVPSVAI
+171 YGWTKFVIVVPSVAI

-237 GIQAFYQDRNVI
+237 NIQSFEKDGNVI
-249 NKVNESGDAPI
+249 NQVNESGDAPI
-260 HWIQQTNPIV
+260 ELIRQTRPIV
-270 IIDEPQNMEADA
+270 IVDEPQNMETENRLA
-282 SSKAL
+282 AL
-287 DSLNPLFTLRYSA
+287 DSFNPLFILRYSA

-308 IYSLNPVQAYNQ
+308 VYSLNPVEAYNQ

-339 AFVELVEIPPAKGS
+339 AFVELVEIQAGKGS
-353 LKAKLNIHFRDKQET
+353 LKAKLNIHYRGETET
-368 KKKTVTVKSGDDLF
+368 KKKTVWVRSGKNGKQGDDLF
-382 DKSNGVE
+382 DKSNGNE
-389 AYRHGYIVNGLD
+389 AYRHGYIVDGLNF
-401 AEDEIVEFSNGVQI
+401 DEQMVAFSNGLQI

-438 EHLKREKKLKAQ
+438 EHLKRERKLKPL

-457 FFIDKVEHY
+457 FFIDKVAHY
-466 RQADSSAGK
+466 RAADGSAGK
-475 FARWFDELYRELA
+475 FAQWFAEIYRELT
-488 GEDSDGVHN
+488 GEDAKGVHD

-503 KNGNFKDTKE
+503 KQGRLKDT
-513 NKQNQADYDTYH
+513 NGTTQADNDTYH
-525 LIMRDKETLLSF
+525 SIICAKEMLLSF
-537 ASPLRFIFSH
+537 DSPLSSLRFIFSH

-562 CTLNETRSAIKKR
+562 CTLNETRSPIKKR

-610 SFAKNLQQEYEDEC
+610 SFAKKLQEEYEDEC
-624 GIKFAAGNIKDG
+624 GIKFAASNIKDG

-646 DFPLD
+646 NFPLD

-703 QSMTYGIEA
+703 QSITYGIEA

-736 SKTGLTRRTVFDI
+736 NKTGLTRRTVFDI
-749 LKASKR
+749 LKTSGR

-813 FYFDERTTFT
+813 FYFDDKTTFT

-842 EQKFATDCEN
+842 EQKFAADCEN

-881 VKRNGGKAYF
+881 VKQNGEKAYF

-896 NTGKGVQ
+896 NTGQGIQNGVDESRLREDEQLKIQCARACFEKVQ
-903 EGVDRSLLREGERL
+903 EVEYRV
-917 KIECAERFFRQIPE
+917 AEKLE
-931 VRYRDVVELKELET
+931 EL

>member
-1 LPSFPRR
+1 
-8 RESWSSCGGRW
+8 
-19 DSLKTP
+19 
-25 NLFFQAAFTEQ
+25 
-36 ISAYCRKDS
+36 
-45 RLRGNDG
+45 
-52 AGEISEGSLKG
+52 
-63 RLKKGKI
+63 

-77 LAYQTDAVNAVMR
+77 LAYQTDAVNAVVR

-116 LDWAQIGEN
+116 LNWAQIGEN
-125 LKNVQKTFG
+125 LNNVQKTFG

-171 YSWTKFVIVVPSVAI
+171 YGWTKFVIVVPSVAI

-237 GIQAFYQDRNVI
+237 NIQSFEKDGNVI
-249 NKVNESGDAPI
+249 NQVNESGDAPI
-260 HWIQQTNPIV
+260 ELIRQTRPIV
-270 IIDEPQNMEADA
+270 IVDEPQNMETENRLA
-282 SSKAL
+282 AL
-287 DSLNPLFTLRYSA
+287 DSFNPLFILRYSA

-308 IYSLNPVQAYNQ
+308 VYSLNPVEAYNQ

-339 AFVELVEIPPAKGS
+339 AFVELVEIQAGKGS
-353 LKAKLNIHFRDKQET
+353 LKAKLNIHYRGETET
-368 KKKTVTVKSGDDLF
+368 KKKTVWVRSGKNGKQGDDLF
-382 DKSNGVE
+382 DKSNGNE
-389 AYRHGYIVNGLD
+389 AYRHGYIVDGLNF
-401 AEDEIVEFSNGVQI
+401 DEQMVAFSNGLQI

-438 EHLKREKKLKAQ
+438 EHLKRERKLKPL

-457 FFIDKVEHY
+457 FFIDKVAHY
-466 RQADSSAGK
+466 RAADGSAGK
-475 FARWFDELYRELA
+475 FAQWFAEIYRELT
-488 GEDSDGVHN
+488 GEDAKGVHD

-503 KNGNFKDTKE
+503 KQGRLKDT
-513 NKQNQADYDTYH
+513 NGTTQADNDTYH
-525 LIMRDKETLLSF
+525 SIICAKEMLLSF
-537 ASPLRFIFSH
+537 DSPLSSLRFIFSH

-562 CTLNETRSAIKKR
+562 CTLNETRSPIKKR

-610 SFAKNLQQEYEDEC
+610 SFAKKLQEEYEDEC
-624 GIKFAAGNIKDG
+624 GIKFAASNIKDG

-646 DFPLD
+646 NFPLD

-703 QSMTYGIEA
+703 QSITYGIEA

-736 SKTGLTRRTVFDI
+736 NKTGLTRRTVFDI

-813 FYFDERTTFT
+813 FYFDDKTTFT

-842 EQKFATDCEN
+842 EQKFAADCEN

-881 VKRNGGKAYF
+881 VKQNGEKAYF

-896 NTGKGVQ
+896 NTGQGIQNGVDESRLREDEQLKIQCVRACFEKVQ
-903 EGVDRSLLREGERL
+903 EVEYRV
-917 KIECAERFFRQIPE
+917 AEKLE
-931 VRYRDVVELKELET
+931 EL

>member
-1 LPSFPRR
+1 
-8 RESWSSCGGRW
+8 
-19 DSLKTP
+19 
-25 NLFFQAAFTEQ
+25 
-36 ISAYCRKDS
+36 
-45 RLRGNDG
+45 
-52 AGEISEGSLKG
+52 
-63 RLKKGKI
+63 

-77 LAYQTDAVNAVMR
+77 LAYQTDAVNAVVR
-90 LFEGQRRES
+90 LFEEQRRES

-171 YSWTKFVIVVPSVAI
+171 YGWTKFVIVVPGVPI

-224 NFAVNDGIEIMVI
+224 NFAVNDGIEMMVI
-237 GIQAFYQDRNVI
+237 NIQSFEKDGNVI
-249 NKVNESGDAPI
+249 NQVNESGDAPI
-260 HWIQQTNPIV
+260 ELIRQTRPIV
-270 IIDEPQNMEADA
+270 IVDEPQNMETENRLA
-282 SSKAL
+282 AL
-287 DSLNPLFTLRYSA
+287 DLLNPLFTLRYSA

-339 AFVELVEIPPAKGS
+339 AFVELVEIQAGKGS
-353 LKAKLNIHFRDKQET
+353 LKAKLNIHFRDKKET
-368 KKKTVTVKSGDDLF
+368 RKKTVMVKSGDDLF
-382 DKSNGVE
+382 DKSGGVE

-401 AEDEIVEFSNGVQI
+401 AEDEMVAFSNGLQI

-466 RQADSSAGK
+466 RQADGSAGK
-475 FARWFDELYRELA
+475 FARWFDALYRELA

-503 KNGNFKDTKE
+503 KQGRLKDTKGDT
-513 NKQNQADYDTYH
+513 QADNDTYH

-624 GIKFAAGNIKDG
+624 GIKFAASNIKDG

-646 DFPLD
+646 NFPLD

-667 RVQYDTAELVKQAA
+667 RVQYDTVELVKQAA

-703 QSMTYGIEA
+703 INEA
-712 VETASGSLKTETA
+712 KQEQAYQLEAKETASGSLKTETV

-736 SKTGLTRRTVFDI
+736 NKTGLTRRTVFDI
-749 LKASKR
+749 LKASGR

-842 EQKFATDCEN
+842 EQKFAADCEN

-881 VKRNGGKAYF
+881 VKQNGEKAYF

-896 NTGKGVQ
+896 NTRGKSLQ
-903 EGVDRSLLREGERL
+903 CGVDRSLLRESERL
-917 KIECAERFFRQIPE
+917 KIECAERFFEQIPE
-931 VRYRDVVELKELET
+931 VRYRDVVELKELE

>member
-1 LPSFPRR
+1 
-8 RESWSSCGGRW
+8 
-19 DSLKTP
+19 
-25 NLFFQAAFTEQ
+25 
-36 ISAYCRKDS
+36 
-45 RLRGNDG
+45 
-52 AGEISEGSLKG
+52 
-63 RLKKGKI
+63 

-77 LAYQTDAVNAVMR
+77 LAYQTDAVNAVVR

-171 YSWTKFVIVVPSVAI
+171 YGWTKFVIVVPGVPI

-210 NFSEYDSKR
+210 NFGEYDSKR

-237 GIQAFYQDRNVI
+237 NIQSFEKDGNVI
-249 NKVNESGDAPI
+249 NQVNESGDAPI
-260 HWIQQTNPIV
+260 HWIQQTRPIV
-270 IIDEPQNMEADA
+270 IVDEPQNMETENRLA
-282 SSKAL
+282 AL
-287 DSLNPLFTLRYSA
+287 DLLNPLFTLRYSA

-308 IYSLNPVQAYNQ
+308 VYSLNPIEAYNQ

-339 AFVELVEIPPAKGS
+339 AFVELVEMQAGKGS
-353 LKAKLNIHFRDKQET
+353 LKAKLNIHFRDKKET
-368 KKKTVTVKSGDDLF
+368 RKKTVTVKSGDDLF
-382 DKSNGVE
+382 DKSGGVE

-401 AEDEIVEFSNGVQI
+401 AEDEMVAFSNGLQI
-415 SRADNQDALQ
+415 SRADNQGALQ

-466 RQADSSAGK
+466 RQADGSAGK

-503 KNGNFKDTKE
+503 KNGKFKDTKGDT
-513 NKQNQADYDTYH
+513 QADNDTYH

-596 SVNVLTVIPNESYE
+596 NVNVLTVIPNESYE

-624 GIKFAAGNIKDG
+624 GIKFAASNIKDG

-667 RVQYDTAELVKQAA
+667 RVQYDTVELVKQAA

-703 QSMTYGIEA
+703 QSITYGIEA

-736 SKTGLTRRTVFDI
+736 NKTGLTRRTVFDI
-749 LKASKR
+749 LKASGR

-842 EQKFATDCEN
+842 EQKFAADCEN

-881 VKRNGGKAYF
+881 VKQNGEKAYF

-896 NTGKGVQ
+896 NTGKGIQ
-903 EGVDRSLLREGERL
+903 NGVDESRLREDEQL
-917 KIECAERFFRQIPE
+917 KIQCARACFEKVRE
-931 VRYRDVVELKELET
+931 VEYRVVKKAGELE

>member
-1 LPSFPRR
+1 
-8 RESWSSCGGRW
+8 
-19 DSLKTP
+19 
-25 NLFFQAAFTEQ
+25 
-36 ISAYCRKDS
+36 
-45 RLRGNDG
+45 
-52 AGEISEGSLKG
+52 
-63 RLKKGKI
+63 

-77 LAYQTDAVNAVMR
+77 LAYQTDAVNAVVR

-116 LDWAQIGEN
+116 LNWAQIGEN
-125 LKNVQKTFG
+125 LNNVQKTFG

-171 YSWTKFVIVVPSVAI
+171 YGWTKFVIVVPSVAI

-237 GIQAFYQDRNVI
+237 NIQSFEKDGNVI
-249 NKVNESGDAPI
+249 NQVNESGDAPI
-260 HWIQQTNPIV
+260 ELIRQTRPIV
-270 IIDEPQNMEADA
+270 IVDEPQNMETENRLA
-282 SSKAL
+282 AL
-287 DSLNPLFTLRYSA
+287 DSFNPLFILRYSA

-308 IYSLNPVQAYNQ
+308 VYSLNPVEAYNQ

-339 AFVELVEIPPAKGS
+339 AFVELVEIQAGKGS
-353 LKAKLNIHFRDKQET
+353 LKAKLNIHYRGETET
-368 KKKTVTVKSGDDLF
+368 KKKTVWVRSGKNGKQGDDLF
-382 DKSNGVE
+382 DKSNGNE
-389 AYRHGYIVNGLD
+389 AYRHGYIVDGLNF
-401 AEDEIVEFSNGVQI
+401 DEQMVAFSNGLQI

-438 EHLKREKKLKAQ
+438 EHLKRERKLKPL

-457 FFIDKVEHY
+457 FFIDKVAHY
-466 RQADSSAGK
+466 RAADGSAGK
-475 FARWFDELYRELA
+475 FAQWFAEIYRELT
-488 GEDSDGVHN
+488 GEDAKGVHD

-503 KNGNFKDTKE
+503 KQGRLKDT
-513 NKQNQADYDTYH
+513 NGTTQADNDTYH
-525 LIMRDKETLLSF
+525 SIICAKEMLLSF
-537 ASPLRFIFSH
+537 DSPLSSLRFIFSH

-562 CTLNETRSAIKKR
+562 CTLNETRSPIKKR

-610 SFAKNLQQEYEDEC
+610 SFAANLQQEYEDEC
-624 GIKFAAGNIKDG
+624 GIKFAASNIKDG

-646 DFPLD
+646 NFPLD

-703 QSMTYGIEA
+703 QSITYGIEA

-736 SKTGLTRRTVFDI
+736 NKTGLTRRTVFDI

-813 FYFDERTTFT
+813 FYFDDKTTFT

-842 EQKFATDCEN
+842 EQKFAADCEN

-881 VKRNGGKAYF
+881 VKQNGEKAYF

-896 NTGKGVQ
+896 NTGQGIQNGVDESRLREDEQLKIQCARACFEKVQ
-903 EGVDRSLLREGERL
+903 EVEYRV
-917 KIECAERFFRQIPE
+917 AEKLE
-931 VRYRDVVELKELET
+931 EL

>member
-1 LPSFPRR
+1 
-8 RESWSSCGGRW
+8 
-19 DSLKTP
+19 
-25 NLFFQAAFTEQ
+25 
-36 ISAYCRKDS
+36 
-45 RLRGNDG
+45 
-52 AGEISEGSLKG
+52 
-63 RLKKGKI
+63 

-77 LAYQTDAVNAVMR
+77 LAYQTDAVNAVVR
-90 LFEGQRRES
+90 LFEGQRRKS

-116 LDWAQIGEN
+116 LNWAQIGEN
-125 LKNVQKTFG
+125 LNNVQKTFG

-171 YSWTKFVIVVPSVAI
+171 YGWTKFVIVVPSVAI

-237 GIQAFYQDRNVI
+237 NIQSFEKDGNVI
-249 NKVNESGDAPI
+249 NQVNESGDAPI
-260 HWIQQTNPIV
+260 ELIRQTRPIV
-270 IIDEPQNMEADA
+270 IVDEPQNMETENRLA
-282 SSKAL
+282 AL
-287 DSLNPLFTLRYSA
+287 DSFNPLFILRYSA

-308 IYSLNPVQAYNQ
+308 VYSLNPVEAYNQ

-339 AFVELVEIPPAKGS
+339 AFVELVEIQAGKGS
-353 LKAKLNIHFRDKQET
+353 LKAKLNIHYRGETET
-368 KKKTVTVKSGDDLF
+368 KKKTVWVRSGKNGKQGDDLF
-382 DKSNGVE
+382 DKSNGNE
-389 AYRHGYIVNGLD
+389 AYRHGYIVDGLNF
-401 AEDEIVEFSNGVQI
+401 DEQMVAFSNGLQI

-438 EHLKREKKLKAQ
+438 EHLKRERKLKPL

-457 FFIDKVEHY
+457 FFIDKVAHY
-466 RQADSSAGK
+466 RAADGSAGK
-475 FARWFDELYRELA
+475 FAQWFAEIYRELT
-488 GEDSDGVHN
+488 GEDAKGVHD

-503 KNGNFKDTKE
+503 KQGRLKDT
-513 NKQNQADYDTYH
+513 NGTTQADNDTYH
-525 LIMRDKETLLSF
+525 SIICAKEMLLSF
-537 ASPLRFIFSH
+537 DSPLSSLRFIFSH

-562 CTLNETRSAIKKR
+562 CTLNETRSPIKKR

-610 SFAKNLQQEYEDEC
+610 SFAKKLQEEYEDEC
-624 GIKFAAGNIKDG
+624 GIKFAASNIKDG

-646 DFPLD
+646 NFPLD

-703 QSMTYGIEA
+703 QSITYGIEA

-749 LKASKR
+749 LKTSGR

-813 FYFDERTTFT
+813 FYFDDKTTFT

-842 EQKFATDCEN
+842 EQKFAADCEN

-881 VKRNGGKAYF
+881 VKQNGEKAYF

-896 NTGKGVQ
+896 NTGQGIQNGVDESRLREDEQLKIQCARACFEKVQ
-903 EGVDRSLLREGERL
+903 EVEYRV
-917 KIECAERFFRQIPE
+917 AEKLE
-931 VRYRDVVELKELET
+931 EL

>member
-1 LPSFPRR
+1 
-8 RESWSSCGGRW
+8 
-19 DSLKTP
+19 
-25 NLFFQAAFTEQ
+25 
-36 ISAYCRKDS
+36 
-45 RLRGNDG
+45 
-52 AGEISEGSLKG
+52 
-63 RLKKGKI
+63 
-70 MELKFEE
+70 M
-77 LAYQTDAVNAVMR
+77 
-90 LFEGQRRES
+90 
-99 FSLHDAGI
+99 
-107 ELFVGNKLD
+107 
-116 LDWAQIGEN
+116 
-125 LKNVQKTFG
+125 
-134 QPETEIGQHGLNF
+134 
-147 SVEMETGTGKT
+147 TGTEKD
-158 YVYLRTIFELNRQ
+158 YLNRL
-171 YSWTKFVIVVPSVAI
+171 A
-186 REGVLQTLRATK
+186 
-198 NHFAELFNKPVM
+198 
-210 NFSEYDSKR
+210 
-219 LGALR
+219 
-224 NFAVNDGIEIMVI
+224 
-237 GIQAFYQDRNVI
+237 
-249 NKVNESGDAPI
+249 
-260 HWIQQTNPIV
+260 
-270 IIDEPQNMEADA
+270 
-282 SSKAL
+282 AL
-287 DSLNPLFTLRYSA
+287 DSFNPLFILRYSA

-308 IYSLNPVQAYNQ
+308 VYSLNPVEAYNQ

-339 AFVELVEIPPAKGS
+339 AFVELVEIQAGKGS
-353 LKAKLNIHFRDKQET
+353 LKAKLNIHYRGETET
-368 KKKTVTVKSGDDLF
+368 KKKTVWVRSGKNGKQGDDLF
-382 DKSNGVE
+382 DKSNGNE
-389 AYRHGYIVNGLD
+389 AYRHGYIVDGLNF
-401 AEDEIVEFSNGVQI
+401 DEQMVAFSNGLQI

-438 EHLKREKKLKAQ
+438 EHLKRERKLKPL

-457 FFIDKVEHY
+457 FFIDKVAHY
-466 RQADSSAGK
+466 RAADGSAGK
-475 FARWFDELYRELA
+475 FAQWFAEIYRELT
-488 GEDSDGVHN
+488 GEDAKGVHD

-503 KNGNFKDTKE
+503 KQGRLKDT
-513 NKQNQADYDTYH
+513 NGTTQADNDTYH
-525 LIMRDKETLLSF
+525 SIICAKEMLLSF
-537 ASPLRFIFSH
+537 DSPLSSLRFIFSH

-562 CTLNETRSAIKKR
+562 CTLNETRSPIKKR

-624 GIKFAAGNIKDG
+624 GIKFAASNIKDG

-703 QSMTYGIEA
+703 QSITYGIEA

-736 SKTGLTRRTVFDI
+736 NKTGLTRRTVFDI

-842 EQKFATDCEN
+842 EQKFAADCEN

-881 VKRNGGKAYF
+881 VKQNVEKAYF

-896 NTGKGVQ
+896 NTGQGIQNGVDESRLREDEQLKIQCARACFEKVQ
-903 EGVDRSLLREGERL
+903 EVEYRV
-917 KIECAERFFRQIPE
+917 AEKLE
-931 VRYRDVVELKELET
+931 EL

>member
-1 LPSFPRR
+1 
-8 RESWSSCGGRW
+8 
-19 DSLKTP
+19 
-25 NLFFQAAFTEQ
+25 
-36 ISAYCRKDS
+36 
-45 RLRGNDG
+45 
-52 AGEISEGSLKG
+52 
-63 RLKKGKI
+63 

-77 LAYQTDAVNAVMR
+77 LAYQTDAVNAVVR

-116 LDWAQIGEN
+116 LSDEQIGEN

-171 YSWTKFVIVVPSVAI
+171 YGWTKFVIVVPGVPI

-210 NFSEYDSKR
+210 NFGEYDSKR

-237 GIQAFYQDRNVI
+237 NIQSFEKDGNVI
-249 NKVNESGDAPI
+249 NQVNESGDAPI
-260 HWIQQTNPIV
+260 HWIQQTRPIV
-270 IIDEPQNMEADA
+270 IVDEPQNMETENRLA
-282 SSKAL
+282 AL
-287 DSLNPLFTLRYSA
+287 DLLNPLFTLRYSA

-308 IYSLNPVQAYNQ
+308 VYSLNPVEAYNQ

-339 AFVELVEIPPAKGS
+339 AFVELVEIQAGKGS
-353 LKAKLNIHFRDKQET
+353 LKAKLNIHFRDKKET
-368 KKKTVTVKSGDDLF
+368 RKKTMWVKKDDDLF
-382 DKSNGVE
+382 DKSGGNE
-389 AYRHGYIVNGLD
+389 AYRHGYIVDGLD
-401 AEDEIVEFSNGVQI
+401 AEDERVAFSNGVQI
-415 SRADNQDALQ
+415 SRTDNQDALQ

-438 EHLKREKKLKAQ
+438 EHLEREKKLKPL

-466 RQADSSAGK
+466 RQADGSAGK
-475 FARWFDELYRELA
+475 FALWFDELYHELA

-503 KNGNFKDTKE
+503 SKGRLKDTKGDT
-513 NKQNQADYDTYH
+513 QADNDTYH

-596 SVNVLTVIPNESYE
+596 MVNVLTVIPNESYE

-624 GIKFAAGNIKDG
+624 GIKFAASNIKDG

-667 RVQYDTAELVKQAA
+667 RVQYDTVELVKQAA

-712 VETASGSLKTETA
+712 VETASGSLKTETV

-736 SKTGLTRRTVFDI
+736 NKTGLTRRTVFDI
-749 LKASKR
+749 LKASGR

-842 EQKFATDCEN
+842 EQKFAADCEN

-881 VKRNGGKAYF
+881 VKRNGEKAYF

-896 NTGKGVQ
+896 NTGKGIQ
-903 EGVDRSLLREGERL
+903 NGVDESRLREDERL
-917 KIECAERFFRQIPE
+917 KIQCARACFEKVQE
-931 VRYRDVVELKELET
+931 VEYRVAEKLEEL

>member
-1 LPSFPRR
+1 
-8 RESWSSCGGRW
+8 
-19 DSLKTP
+19 
-25 NLFFQAAFTEQ
+25 
-36 ISAYCRKDS
+36 
-45 RLRGNDG
+45 
-52 AGEISEGSLKG
+52 
-63 RLKKGKI
+63 

-77 LAYQTDAVNAVMR
+77 LAYQTDAVNAVVR

-116 LDWAQIGEN
+116 LDWVQIGEN

-158 YVYLRTIFELNRQ
+158 YVYLRTIFELNKQ
-171 YSWTKFVIVVPSVAI
+171 YGWTKFVIVVPGVPI

-237 GIQAFYQDRNVI
+237 NIQSFEKDGNVI
-249 NKVNESGDAPI
+249 NQVNESGDAPI
-260 HWIQQTNPIV
+260 HWIQQTRPIV
-270 IIDEPQNMEADA
+270 IVDEPQNMETENRLA
-282 SSKAL
+282 AL
-287 DSLNPLFTLRYSA
+287 DLLNPLFTLRYSA

-308 IYSLNPVQAYNQ
+308 VYSLNPVEAYNQ

-353 LKAKLNIHFRDKQET
+353 LKAKLNIHFRGEKET

-382 DKSNGVE
+382 DKSGGVE

-415 SRADNQDALQ
+415 SRTDNQDALQ
-425 DEVMKAQIRCTIE
+425 DEVMKAQIRCTID

-466 RQADSSAGK
+466 RTADGSAGK
-475 FARWFDELYRELA
+475 FAQWFDELYRELA

-503 KNGNFKDTKE
+503 TKGRLKDTKGDT
-513 NKQNQADYDTYH
+513 QADNDTYH

-624 GIKFAAGNIKDG
+624 GIKFAASNIKDG

-703 QSMTYGIEA
+703 QSITYGIEA

-725 FAIPDILGEIQ
+725 SAIPDLLGEIQ
-736 SKTGLTRRTVFDI
+736 NKTGLTRRTVFDI
-749 LKASKR
+749 LKTSGR

-799 LLRNLQKMENEGEE
+799 LLRNLQKMESEGEE
-813 FYFDERTTFT
+813 FYFDDKTTFT

-842 EQKFATDCEN
+842 EQKFAADCEN

-881 VKRNGGKAYF
+881 LNQNGQTGYF
-891 VAETK
+891 VTETK
-896 NTGKGVQ
+896 NTGKGIQ
-903 EGVDRSLLREGERL
+903 GGVDESRLREDEQL
-917 KIECAERFFRQIPE
+917 KIRCARACFEKVKE
-931 VRYRDVVELKELET
+931 VGYRVVKKVGELE

>member
-1 LPSFPRR
+1 
-8 RESWSSCGGRW
+8 
-19 DSLKTP
+19 
-25 NLFFQAAFTEQ
+25 
-36 ISAYCRKDS
+36 
-45 RLRGNDG
+45 
-52 AGEISEGSLKG
+52 
-63 RLKKGKI
+63 

-77 LAYQTDAVNAVMR
+77 LAYQTDAVNAVVR

-116 LDWAQIGEN
+116 LDWAQISEN

-171 YSWTKFVIVVPSVAI
+171 YGWTKFVIVVPGVPI

-210 NFSEYDSKR
+210 NFGEYDSKR

-237 GIQAFYQDRNVI
+237 NIQSFEKDGNVI
-249 NKVNESGDAPI
+249 NQVNESGDAPI
-260 HWIQQTNPIV
+260 HWIQQTRPIV
-270 IIDEPQNMEADA
+270 IVDEPQNMETENRLA
-282 SSKAL
+282 AL
-287 DSLNPLFTLRYSA
+287 DLLNPLFTLRYSA

-308 IYSLNPVQAYNQ
+308 VYSLNPVEAYNQ

-339 AFVELVEIPPAKGS
+339 AFVELVEMQAGKGS
-353 LKAKLNIHFRDKQET
+353 LKAKLNIHYRDKKET

-382 DKSNGVE
+382 DKSGGVE

-401 AEDEIVEFSNGVQI
+401 AEDEMVAFSNGLQI

-466 RQADSSAGK
+466 RTADGSAGK
-475 FARWFDELYRELA
+475 FAQWFDEIYRELA

-503 KNGNFKDTKE
+503 KNGKFKDTKGDT
-513 NKQNQADYDTYH
+513 QADNDTYH

-537 ASPLRFIFSH
+537 VSPLRFIFSH

-610 SFAKNLQQEYEDEC
+610 SFAANLQQEYEDEC
-624 GIKFAAGNIKDG
+624 GIKFAASNIKDG

-646 DFPLD
+646 NFPLD

-703 QSMTYGIEA
+703 INEA
-712 VETASGSLKTETA
+712 KQEQAYQLEAKETASGSLKTETA

-749 LKASKR
+749 LKASGR

-813 FYFDERTTFT
+813 FYFDDKTTFT

-842 EQKFATDCEN
+842 EQKFAADCEN

-881 VKRNGGKAYF
+881 VKQNGEKAYF

>member
-1 LPSFPRR
+1 
-8 RESWSSCGGRW
+8 
-19 DSLKTP
+19 
-25 NLFFQAAFTEQ
+25 
-36 ISAYCRKDS
+36 
-45 RLRGNDG
+45 
-52 AGEISEGSLKG
+52 
-63 RLKKGKI
+63 

-77 LAYQTDAVNAVMR
+77 LAYQTDAVNAVVR

-116 LDWAQIGEN
+116 LNWAQIGEN
-125 LKNVQKTFG
+125 LNNVQKTFG
-134 QPETEIGQHGLNF
+134 QPETEIGDHGLNF

-171 YSWTKFVIVVPSVAI
+171 YGWTKFVIVVPSVAI

-198 NHFAELFNKPVM
+198 SHFAELFNKPVM

-237 GIQAFYQDRNVI
+237 NIQSFDKLENNVI
-249 NKVNESGDAPI
+249 NIVNESGDAPI
-260 HWIQQTNPIV
+260 KWIQQTRPIV
-270 IIDEPQNMEADA
+270 IVDEPQNMETENRLV
-282 SSKAL
+282 AL
-287 DSLNPLFTLRYSA
+287 DSFNPLFILRYSA

-308 IYSLNPVQAYNQ
+308 VYSLNPVQAYNQ

-339 AFVELVEIPPAKGS
+339 AFVELVEIQAGKGS
-353 LKAKLNIHFRDKQET
+353 LKAKLNIHFRDKKET
-368 KKKTVTVKSGDDLF
+368 RKKTVTVKSGDDLF
-382 DKSNGVE
+382 DKSGGVE

-401 AEDEIVEFSNGVQI
+401 AEDEMVAFSNGLQI
-415 SRADNQDALQ
+415 SHADNQDALQ
-425 DEVMKAQIRCTIE
+425 DEVMKAQIRCTID

-466 RQADSSAGK
+466 RQADGSAGK

-503 KNGNFKDTKE
+503 SKGNLKDT
-513 NKQNQADYDTYH
+513 NGTTNADNDTYH

-610 SFAKNLQQEYEDEC
+610 SFAANLQQEYEDEC
-624 GIKFAAGNIKDG
+624 GIKFAASNIKDG

-646 DFPLD
+646 NFPLD

-667 RVQYDTAELVKQAA
+667 RVQYDTAELVKQAS

-690 HAPKIQTRKAKIE
+690 HAPKIQTRKARIE
-703 QSMTYGIEA
+703 INETGQAYQLDTQ
-712 VETASGSLKTETA
+712 ETANDTLQTNIQ
-725 FAIPDILGEIQ
+725 FALPDILGEIQ

-799 LLRNLQKMENEGEE
+799 LLCNLQKMENEGEE

-823 VQNGQKTIAENY
+823 VRNGQKTIAENY

-842 EQKFATDCEN
+842 EQKFAVDCEN

-881 VKRNGGKAYF
+881 VKQNGGKAYF

>member
-1 LPSFPRR
+1 
-8 RESWSSCGGRW
+8 
-19 DSLKTP
+19 
-25 NLFFQAAFTEQ
+25 
-36 ISAYCRKDS
+36 
-45 RLRGNDG
+45 
-52 AGEISEGSLKG
+52 
-63 RLKKGKI
+63 

-77 LAYQTDAVNAVMR
+77 LAYQTDAVNAVVR

-125 LKNVQKTFG
+125 LNNVQKTFG

-171 YSWTKFVIVVPSVAI
+171 YGWTKFVIVVPGVPI

-210 NFSEYDSKR
+210 NFGEYDSKR

-237 GIQAFYQDRNVI
+237 NIQSFEKDGNVI
-249 NKVNESGDAPI
+249 NQVNESGDTPI
-260 HWIQQTNPIV
+260 HWIQQTRPIV
-270 IIDEPQNMEADA
+270 IVDEPQNMETENRLA
-282 SSKAL
+282 AL
-287 DSLNPLFTLRYSA
+287 DSFNPLFILRYSA

-308 IYSLNPVQAYNQ
+308 VYSLNPVEAYNQ

-339 AFVELVEIPPAKGS
+339 VFVELVEMQAGKGS
-353 LKAKLNIHFRDKQET
+353 LKAKLNIHYRDKKET

-415 SRADNQDALQ
+415 SRTDNQDALQ

-438 EHLKREKKLKAQ
+438 EHLEREKKLKPL

-466 RQADSSAGK
+466 RQADGSAGK
-475 FARWFDELYRELA
+475 FALWFDELYHELA

-503 KNGNFKDTKE
+503 SKGRLKDTKGDT
-513 NKQNQADYDTYH
+513 QADNDTYH

-596 SVNVLTVIPNESYE
+596 MVNVLTVIPNESYE

-624 GIKFAAGNIKDG
+624 GIKFAASNIKDG

-667 RVQYDTAELVKQAA
+667 RVQYDTVELVKQAA

-703 QSMTYGIEA
+703 INEA
-712 VETASGSLKTETA
+712 KQEQAYQLEAKETASGSLKTETV

-842 EQKFATDCEN
+842 EQKFAADCEN

-881 VKRNGGKAYF
+881 VKQNGEKAYF

-896 NTGKGVQ
+896 NTGKGIQGGVDESRLREDEQLKIRCARACFEKVQ
-903 EGVDRSLLREGERL
+903 EVE
-917 KIECAERFFRQIPE
+917 
-931 VRYRDVVELKELET
+931 YRVVAKVEEM